1 MEIGRSCEGA
11 SILRP
16 KRLVLSQLTYQQSLL
31 IVWLRKV
38 SIAHNFQII
47 IMQPSIIIQEQVAVL
62 PLHPV
67 WHMNM
72 MSINDSDF
80 VDKPTH
86 TDVLLGRGV
95 GTNRHSGN
103 TNFRDIVSQRIS
115 AYATSTKSK
124 KVEITR
130 SVVDHIHTKLNPPG
144 RFLEKDP
151 ETGRWKEVDMKR
163 AHEKTAQA
171 LRDGAAPLRKK
182 LSSEIIGNHDFLAD
196 VFNKDNVKRAPKK
209 ARKSA
214 AKNTSKKTR
223 ACVVSNEAA
232 IESPKQKEVDLHMS
246 SRLPSPIFSG
256 SSIDQWLCVPPDF
269 SLITPTQSPV
279 PQSQADEFGMPFYL
293 IQCKEDSDMVD
304 IRDEEIYRLWISCW
318 QSYSHSEYAKWKWK
332 QYKACV
338 AIMQ

>member
-1 MEIGRSCEGA
+1 
-11 SILRP
+11 
-16 KRLVLSQLTYQQSLL
+16 
-31 IVWLRKV
+31 
-38 SIAHNFQII
+38 
-47 IMQPSIIIQEQVAVL
+47 MQPSIIIQEQVALL

-72 MSINDSDF
+72 MSINDSYF

-196 VFNKDNVKRAPKK
+196 VFNKDNVNRAPKK

-304 IRDEEIYRLWISCW
+304 IRDEEIYRLWISC
-318 QSYSHSEYAKWKWK
+318 
-332 QYKACV
+332 
-338 AIMQ
+338 

>member
-1 MEIGRSCEGA
+1 MIS
-11 SILRP
+11 
-16 KRLVLSQLTYQQSLL
+16 T
-31 IVWLRKV
+31 
-38 SIAHNFQII
+38 AHNLQLI
-47 IMQPSIIIQEQVAVL
+47 IMQPSIIRQNALL

-103 TNFRDIVSQRIS
+103 TNFRDIVSQRIT

-130 SVVDHIHTKLNPPG
+130 SVVDHIHTQLNPPG

-151 ETGRWKEVDMKR
+151 ATGRWKEVDMKR

-182 LSSEIIGNHDFLAD
+182 LSSEIIGNHD
-196 VFNKDNVKRAPKK
+196 VFGKDNVKKAPKK
-209 ARKSA
+209 ARKPA

-223 ACVVSNEAA
+223 ACVVSTETV
-232 IESPKQKEVDLHMS
+232 IESPKKEELALHMS
-246 SRLPSPIFSG
+246 SGLPSPIFSG
-256 SSIDQWLCVPPDF
+256 SSIDQWLNISDF

-279 PQSQADEFGMPFYL
+279 PQSQADEFGMPFHL
-293 IQCKEDSDMVD
+293 VHCKEDSVPVDMVD
-304 IRDEEIYRLWISCW
+304 IRDEEIYRLWISC
-318 QSYSHSEYAKWKWK
+318 
-332 QYKACV
+332 
-338 AIMQ
+338 